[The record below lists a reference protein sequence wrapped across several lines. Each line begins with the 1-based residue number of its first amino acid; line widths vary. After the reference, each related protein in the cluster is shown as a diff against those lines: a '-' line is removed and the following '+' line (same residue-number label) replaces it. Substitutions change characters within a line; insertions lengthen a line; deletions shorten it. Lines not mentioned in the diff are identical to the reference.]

1 MLIKLSERKLFTT
14 FITLIFLTSCSSTS
28 SVSYKS
34 AGSGYGSTSPQ
45 TSKKYIPPVPLE
57 VLIPVFNG
65 GIEKLSEEEKET
77 FSDLRRAESIFF
89 ANLLKDT
96 IEERGAFANPKVMPS
111 NRAAA
116 DIYVNA
122 EILKSNGYELQLK
135 VEFQDSRN
143 KILIPKSKG
152 KNKVSKFRNNNGIYT
167 IRCDNNC
174 RANYKN
180 NPRLEGETQFNRI
193 FSEVAKDLE
202 LAVRSNERE
211 LKNIQRT
218 KEIRF
223 AQTLSPERFED
234 YTSTKRK
241 SGRYIQSLEYYPDSS
256 DPMFMRTQSI
266 RSAEQMF
273 IDESQKYISD
283 HANKKRF
290 LEQYELW
297 QEQSGIA
304 EETRLAAQ
312 AKQTGNA
319 IAGILLLGLAIAA
332 GADNAD
338 AAVAGGVAATALFSR
353 AAKFGKEAETHKAAI
368 KELEMDVS
376 YILVDQNIEFEDAVF
391 EARGSVGD
399 QFIAYK
405 EHLKKIY
412 DNENRQKN

>member
-34 AGSGYGSTSPQ
+34 AGSGYGSTSSQ

-57 VLIPVFNG
+57 ILIPVFNG

-89 ANLLKDT
+89 ANLLKDK
-96 IEERGAFANPKVMPS
+96 IEERGVFANPKVMPS

-143 KILIPKSKG
+143 KILIPKSRG
-152 KNKVSKFRNNNGIYT
+152 KNKVSKLRNKNGIYSFK
-167 IRCDNNC
+167 CNVDC

-180 NPRLEGETQFNRI
+180 NPRLNGKTQFDRI
-193 FSEVAKDLE
+193 FSAVAKDLE
-202 LAVRSNERE
+202 LVVRTNERD
-211 LKNIQRT
+211 LNLIQKT

-223 AQTLSPERFED
+223 AQTLSPERFQD

-241 SGRYIQSLEYYPDSS
+241 GGRYIHTLEYYPDSL
-256 DPMFMRTQSI
+256 DPMFMRSQSI

-273 IDESQKYISD
+273 IDESQKYINE
-283 HANKKRF
+283 HANKKKF
-290 LEQYELW
+290 IEQYELW

-319 IAGILLLGLAIAA
+319 IGGILLLALAVAA
-332 GADNAD
+332 GSDNAD
-338 AAVAGGVAATALFSR
+338 AAVAGGVAATALFTR
-353 AAKFGKEAETHKAAI
+353 AARFGKEAETHKAAI

-376 YILVDQNIEFEDAVF
+376 NIFVEQNIEFEDAVF

-412 DNENRQKN
+412 EKENN

>member
-34 AGSGYGSTSPQ
+34 AGSGYGSTSSQ

-57 VLIPVFNG
+57 ILIPVFNG

-89 ANLLKDT
+89 ANLLKDK

-122 EILKSNGYELQLK
+122 EILKSNGHELQLK

-152 KNKVSKFRNNNGIYT
+152 KNKVSKFRNKNGIYT
-167 IRCDNNC
+167 MKCDINC

-202 LAVRSNERE
+202 LAVKTNERD
-211 LKNIQRT
+211 LNLIQKT

-223 AQTLSPERFED
+223 AQTLSPERFQD

-241 SGRYIQSLEYYPDSS
+241 GGRYIHTLEYYPDSL

-273 IDESQKYISD
+273 IDESQKYIYE
-283 HANKKRF
+283 HANKKKGEKSF
-290 LEQYELW
+290 IEQYELW

-304 EETRLAAQ
+304 EETRLAAK
-312 AKQTGNA
+312 AKEAGNA
-319 IAGILLLGLAIAA
+319 FAGILALGLCLAA
-332 GADNAD
+332 QNEDLC
-338 AAVAGGVAATALFSR
+338 VVSGVAAAALFTR

-368 KELEMDVS
+368 KELNMDVS
-376 YILVDQNIEFEDAVF
+376 NIFVEQNIEFEDAVF

-405 EHLKKIY
+405 DHLKKIY
-412 DNENRQKN
+412 EKENN

>member
-1 MLIKLSERKLFTT
+1 MLLRLSEFRILNVFVVLF
-14 FITLIFLTSCSSTS
+14 FLTSCSSTS

-34 AGSGYGSTSPQ
+34 AGSGYASNISQ

-57 VLIPVFNG
+57 ILIPVFNG
-65 GIEKLSEEEKET
+65 GIEQLSEEEKET

-89 ANLLKDT
+89 ANLLKDK
-96 IEERGAFANPKVMPS
+96 IEERGAFVNPKVMPS

-122 EILKSNGYELQLK
+122 EILKSNGHQLQLK

-143 KILIPKSKG
+143 EILIPKSKG
-152 KNKVSKFRNNNGIYT
+152 KNKVSKFRNKNGIYT
-167 IRCDNNC
+167 ITCNNNC

-180 NPRLEGETQFNRI
+180 NPRLKGKTQFNML

-211 LKNIQRT
+211 LKSIQRT

-266 RSAEQMF
+266 RLAEQMF

-283 HANKKRF
+283 HANKKKF
-290 LEQYELW
+290 LEQYEMW

-304 EETRLAAQ
+304 EETRLAAK

-319 IAGILLLGLAIAA
+319 IGGILLLALAVAA
-332 GADNAD
+332 GSDNAD
-338 AAVAGGVAATALFSR
+338 AAVAGGLAATALFNR
-353 AAKFGKEAETHKAAI
+353 ANKFGKEAETHKAAI

-412 DNENRQKN
+412 DNENMQKN